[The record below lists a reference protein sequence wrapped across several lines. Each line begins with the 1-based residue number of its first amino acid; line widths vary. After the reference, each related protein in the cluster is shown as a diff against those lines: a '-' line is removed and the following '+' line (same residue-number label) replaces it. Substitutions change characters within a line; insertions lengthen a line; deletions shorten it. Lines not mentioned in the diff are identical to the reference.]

1 MNIIT
6 YQGEIIAAII
16 NKEDAEH
23 FYKWKCER
31 LLFEQN
37 EKMIDQIAEENGLDR
52 RYPGLFP
59 LSVTERY
66 YDAARKQIS
75 QDCKLL
81 EKALTITEQKAPKP
95 RVERQPQ
102 TEPKGPKL

>member
-6 YQGEIIAAII
+6 YQGETVASFA
-16 NKEDAEH
+16 NREDAKH

-37 EKMIDQIAEENGLDR
+37 EKILDQIAQENGLDR

-59 LSVTERY
+59 LAVTERY
-66 YDAARKQIS
+66 YDAARENIS
-75 QDCKLL
+75 RDCKLL
-81 EKALTITEQKAPKP
+81 EKDLQLAARKHPEHRAPK
-95 RVERQPQ
+95 
-102 TEPKGPKL
+102 L